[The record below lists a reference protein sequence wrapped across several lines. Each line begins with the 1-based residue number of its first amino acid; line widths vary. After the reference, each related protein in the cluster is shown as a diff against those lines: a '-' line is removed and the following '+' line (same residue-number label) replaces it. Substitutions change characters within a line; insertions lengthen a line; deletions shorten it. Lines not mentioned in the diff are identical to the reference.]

1 MLGLSWFNQIVQ
13 ETIVGTS
20 GFPCLC
26 SVQDEGMMI
35 QDEFV
40 SRWSLLELFQ
50 IHSRIKADLP
60 DPLHLGSGEEEN
72 LPTPGLGAGRGGAS
86 SDPWTLGSG
95 ESEHLP
101 TPGLGV
107 GRGGTTPP
115 KCPALL
121 TPRLGVGRGGFSLRV
136 GQGGATPSKGRAQ
149 PTPGLRVGL
158 ASDSAAPVSI
168 QISLDFKA
176 IPARTPQRDKTLPRF
191 SCSNP
196 S

>member
-1 MLGLSWFNQIVQ
+1 MTRKKSRFQSQQARVRLRVGFDFASDYSNISLKGRAPPIPGLKVGRGVASLG
-13 ETIVGTS
+13 VGQGGAT
-20 GFPCLC
+20 
-26 SVQDEGMMI
+26 
-35 QDEFV
+35 
-40 SRWSLLELFQ
+40 
-50 IHSRIKADLP
+50 LP
-60 DPLHLGSGEEEN
+60 KGRA
-72 LPTPGLGAGRGGAS
+72 LPTPGLGVGGGGVSLRGQA
-86 SDPWTLGSG
+86 
-95 ESEHLP
+95 LP